1 MNFKKEI
8 IRVRRTE
15 TWLTSWGCCTRCMS
29 ILYFS
34 NALWHTPEYPGCLAY
49 WAGNLVAC
57 ETNLELEGQSE
68 RIRIRKKKMEGEKEG
83 RKNLVSSCWARTL
96 WKETSR
102 KISEICQCVASAL
115 GLILRVCVWSLSHVQ
130 FFATP
135 WTAAHQAA
143 LSMGYSRQEYW
154 SGLPLP
160 SPWSHSNSS
169 SKSII
174 FCLFCAYP
182 VFPPVKTSHIYL
194 FTCLLPWLRILRRWS
209 TFLYLC
215 ILGPKHNIRYL
226 MDTVFVPMVVI
237 ESRVSTTLITST
249 PTLCLLF

>member
-1 MNFKKEI
+1 M
-8 IRVRRTE
+8 
-15 TWLTSWGCCTRCMS
+15 
-29 ILYFS
+29 
-34 NALWHTPEYPGCLAY
+34 
-49 WAGNLVAC
+49 
-57 ETNLELEGQSE
+57 QSHF
-68 RIRIRKKKMEGEKEG
+68 RH
-83 RKNLVSSCWARTL
+83 VQPFATL
-96 WKETSR
+96 WT
-102 KISEICQCVASAL
+102 I
-115 GLILRVCVWSLSHVQ
+115 
-130 FFATP
+130 
-135 WTAAHQAA
+135 AHQSP

-249 PTLCLLF
+249 PTLCFLF